1 MKVKVI
7 LWINNLLLG
16 KRMKNRLKVAILI
29 YMGKIWGNKGEMNGK
44 MMKIVLVLNENQLKV
59 RLIIILCNKIARIKG
74 KLLGIEN
81 RYGIFKN
88 GNQNSKILKMINNIK
103 YVNWTFEQN
112 IKLI

>member
-16 KRMKNRLKVAILI
+16 KRRKNRLKVAILI
-29 YMGKIWGNKGEMNGK
+29 CMGKIWGNKAEMKGK
-44 MMKIVLVLNENQLKV
+44 MMKIVLVLKENPFKV
-59 RLIIILCNKIARIKG
+59 RVIIILCNKIARIKG

-81 RYGIFKN
+81 RYIFKN